1 MTSKPAFSPVRPEL
15 TSSITLRSQDQN
27 WGTQRRLALLEAI
40 GTEGSITAAAKKIG
54 LSYKA
59 AWDAIDTM
67 NNLADSPL
75 VLRTTGGKRGGGASL
90 TPRAQEL
97 ITWYNAIRHEHQRFL
112 DLLTRLDP
120 NTPKN
125 LELLQHMMVQTS
137 ARNRLMG
144 TISHIVTGAVND
156 EITLQTAEGVTI
168 VATITQA
175 STLKLNLVIGRRILA
190 FIKAPSVIIGL
201 PGCGMTLS
209 ARNQLPGTIAHIAQG
224 AVQAE
229 VGIDLGV
236 STRITALLSLESLRV
251 MKLTLGQP
259 AYAIFKSSSVLLGTL
274 D

>member
-1 MTSKPAFSPVRPEL
+1 MAFPADSPAERPEL
-15 TSSITLRSQDQN
+15 TTSITLRTQDRN
-27 WGTQRRLALLEAI
+27 WGTERRMALLEAI
-40 GTEGSITAAAKKIG
+40 GTEGSISAAARKIG

-75 VLRTTGGKRGGGASL
+75 VLRTTGGRRGGGASL
-90 TPRAQEL
+90 TPRAQDL
-97 ITWYNAIRHEHQRFL
+97 ITWYNAIRHEHQRFM
-112 DLLTRLDP
+112 DLLTRLNPD
-120 NTPKN
+120 TPKN

-144 TISHIVTGAVND
+144 TLHSIAHGAVND
-156 EITLQTAEGVTI
+156 EITLETPEGVLI
-168 VATITQA
+168 VATITHA
-175 STLKLNLVIGRRILA
+175 STLALNLAVGRRVLA

-201 PGCGMTLS
+201 PGSGMRLS
-209 ARNQLPGTIAHIAQG
+209 ARNQLAGTIAHIAEG

-229 VGIDLGV
+229 VGVDLAPG
-236 STRITALLSLESLRV
+236 TRITATLSLEGLHE
-251 MKLTLGQP
+251 MQLTLGQS

>member
-1 MTSKPAFSPVRPEL
+1 M
-15 TSSITLRSQDQN
+15 
-27 WGTQRRLALLEAI
+27 ALLEAI
-40 GTEGSITAAAKKIG
+40 GTEGSITAAAKKVG

-59 AWDAIDTM
+59 AWDAVDTM

-90 TPRAQEL
+90 TPRAHAL
-97 ITWYNAIRHEHQRFL
+97 IGWYNAVRHEHQRFM

-120 NTPKN
+120 DTPKN

-144 TISHIVTGAVND
+144 TIRRIARGAVND
-156 EITLQTAEGVTI
+156 EITLATAEGVTV
-168 VATITQA
+168 VATITHA
-175 STLKLNLVIGRRILA
+175 STLGLNLAVGRRVLA

-201 PGCGMTLS
+201 PGTGMTLS
-209 ARNQLPGTIAHIAQG
+209 ARNQLAGTIAHITEG

-229 VGIDLGV
+229 VGVDLGP
-236 STRITALLSLESLRV
+236 STRITATLSLESLHE
-251 MKLTLGQP
+251 MKLALGQP